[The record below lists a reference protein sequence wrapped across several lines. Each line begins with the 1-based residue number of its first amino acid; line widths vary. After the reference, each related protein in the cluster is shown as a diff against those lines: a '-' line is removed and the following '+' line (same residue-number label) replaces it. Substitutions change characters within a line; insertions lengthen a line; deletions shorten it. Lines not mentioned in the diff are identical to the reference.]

1 MQVTVK
7 LVNQQ
12 VSWEMKADTA
22 TIGGVFVG
30 NDFTLY
36 ETNNDKHTKSSS
48 KM

>member
-7 LVNQQ
+7 PVNQQ
-12 VSWEMKADTA
+12 ASWEMRADGA

-30 NDFTLY
+30 NDFTLN
-36 ETNNDKHTKSSS
+36 ETNNDKHTKSCG